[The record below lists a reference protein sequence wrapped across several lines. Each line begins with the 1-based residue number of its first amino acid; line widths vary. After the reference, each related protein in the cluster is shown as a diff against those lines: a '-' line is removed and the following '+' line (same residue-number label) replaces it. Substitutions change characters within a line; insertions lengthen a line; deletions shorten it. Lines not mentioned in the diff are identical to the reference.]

1 MSSTLA
7 LFDRDVTLAELL
19 RAVPRAKLETAL
31 TSTIGTGWRIVD
43 ADGAAILGADVN
55 TTAAT
60 VAIPAV
66 AIPLRID
73 IEPIGRLLASDVAR
87 ERVEAAAAWLE
98 MVLAS
103 SYRYQMAADLHLE
116 AVNAD
121 YEALQRQ
128 HAALQESEARYRE
141 LSGQLDQRVKEQVAV
156 IERAQRQLYQ
166 AEKMA
171 SIGSLSAGMAHE
183 INNPIGFIRSNLTTA
198 STYIDKMQNTLDVF
212 HSGDLN
218 GADALWRKLDIDFVL
233 EDFPGLLAESIAGA
247 DRIARIVA
255 NLKAYASIDSISAV
269 GAVSL
274 NDSVHAAVGIVG
286 DQLPENVTI
295 ETDLQPLPDIICD
308 QSRMNQVLFSLI
320 QNARQAIGRDGGAI
334 RVASRATRDEIRISV
349 SDNGY
354 GIKQEII
361 SRIFDP
367 FFTTHDVGKGMG
379 LGLTV
384 SRDIV
389 NAHRGHIEV
398 ETAVAVGSTFTVC
411 LPIAHKAESANL
423 PGSP

>member
-1 MSSTLA
+1 MSRGLA
-7 LFDRDVTLAELL
+7 QFDRDITLSELL
-19 RAVPRAKLETAL
+19 RAVPRAKLESAL
-31 TSTIGTGWRIVD
+31 ANTIGNDWRVID
-43 ADGAAILGADVN
+43 ADGAPVLGLNAN
-55 TTAAT
+55 ATAA
-60 VAIPAV
+60 AV
-66 AIPLRID
+66 AIPLRVD
-73 IEPIGRLLASDVAR
+73 IEVIGRLLASGVPR

-141 LSGQLDQRVKEQVAV
+141 LAGQLEQRVKAQVDL

-198 STYIDKMQNTLDVF
+198 SDYVDKTLQALNTF
-212 HSGDLN
+212 RQGN
-218 GADALWRKLDIDFVL
+218 ANEADAVWRKLDIDFIL
-233 EDFPGLLAESIAGA
+233 DDFPGLLAESIAGA

-255 NLKAYASIDSISAV
+255 NLKAYASIDSAAAEAV
-269 GAVSL
+269 DL
-274 NDSVHAAVGIVG
+274 NDAIRAVAAVVS
-286 DQLPENVTI
+286 DQLPDNVTLDM
-295 ETDLQPLPDIICD
+295 DLQPLPDIVCD
-308 QSRMNQVLFSLI
+308 RGCINQVLFSLM
-320 QNARQAIGRDGGAI
+320 QNARQSLGPGGGLL
-334 RVASRATRDEIRISV
+334 RLASRTTRDEIRITV
-349 SDNGY
+349 SDNGR
-354 GIKQEII
+354 GIKQEILN
-361 SRIFDP
+361 RIFDP
-367 FFTTHDVGKGMG
+367 FFTTHDVGQGMG

-389 NAHRGHIEV
+389 NAHHGRIEV
-398 ETAVAVGSTFTVC
+398 ETTVGAGSAFTVC
-411 LPIAHKAESANL
+411 LPLTNGAEGAIP
-423 PGSP
+423 PGSPL